1 MNSMPHKTISSMLQ
15 LKDITT
21 SIAWTFTHLLSG
33 TFKRNR
39 PAFAHHDYPILAP
52 LPDRKTQT
60 RPQNN
65 AHAKGPFIYFVTDDR
80 GRVCYVGKSEEEHI
94 LRRWI
99 RPGRGG
105 PTSHYW
111 THSTAAGGCVFEIAR
126 GLREGLGPFRL
137 SFVTLSDLSEQHPGL
152 VESSAGITL
161 KAQLAK
167 AEAILIRQLHPLWNR

>member
-1 MNSMPHKTISSMLQ
+1 MNSMPHKTLSSMLQ
-15 LKDITT
+15 LKDIPT

-65 AHAKGPFIYFVTDDR
+65 AHAKGPFIYFVTDAR
-80 GRVCYVGKSEEEHI
+80 GHVCYVGKSEEEHI

-105 PTSHYW
+105 PPAT
-111 THSTAAGGCVFEIAR
+111 TG
-126 GLREGLGPFRL
+126 
-137 SFVTLSDLSEQHPGL
+137 
-152 VESSAGITL
+152 
-161 KAQLAK
+161 
-167 AEAILIRQLHPLWNR
+167 LIRRPPVVAYLKLHEACVRELDPFDSPLSLCLI